1 MLSTW
6 GLGVVVGYRCAD
18 LMVPGTA
25 TSVFAGTEGGYF
37 YGTYYRLPDG
47 TVFSGTRGAFS
58 PDDVG
63 FNYWMVEWKS
73 GLKQGFLSKG
83 GHDFLGLELIYTGD
97 WRHHVENEGAL
108 LFASSVPEKEGL
120 LMHELRVSVFAD
132 YVLPHI
138 LHQYKEGM
146 GAEVWFRMVPPGMGE
161 GSGGTVSY
169 YGVGGET
176 KASFTVYD
184 SDPEGDEFCV
194 VLVTHAL
201 FEHMWGEHVPFFE
214 LGYATEYLRGVD
226 GQGLDTPNSGVANAE
241 LRFYL
246 PSPGLAFN
254 LTIWPVLYVF
264 SDNGYFW
271 DEAFEEGVFVSSA
284 GLGCALE
291 LAPVGVLSLSTQWRL
306 TDTNVDGTRWS
317 PLYLSLGSYLF

>member
-1 MLSTW
+1 MRKGFIRAIMLSVFLGLCLLVSAMEEEDSSGVFFSPMLSTW

-169 YGVGGET
+169 YGVGGRRRRVSRCTTLIPREM
-176 KASFTVYD
+176 SFAWCLSHMHFSSICGESTFRFLNWAMRR
-184 SDPEGDEFCV
+184 SIFEGWMDRD
-194 VLVTHAL
+194 
-201 FEHMWGEHVPFFE
+201 WI
-214 LGYATEYLRGVD
+214 
-226 GQGLDTPNSGVANAE
+226 
-241 LRFYL
+241 L
-246 PSPGLAFN
+246 P
-254 LTIWPVLYVF
+254 IQV
-264 SDNGYFW
+264 
-271 DEAFEEGVFVSSA
+271 
-284 GLGCALE
+284 
-291 LAPVGVLSLSTQWRL
+291 
-306 TDTNVDGTRWS
+306 
-317 PLYLSLGSYLF
+317 